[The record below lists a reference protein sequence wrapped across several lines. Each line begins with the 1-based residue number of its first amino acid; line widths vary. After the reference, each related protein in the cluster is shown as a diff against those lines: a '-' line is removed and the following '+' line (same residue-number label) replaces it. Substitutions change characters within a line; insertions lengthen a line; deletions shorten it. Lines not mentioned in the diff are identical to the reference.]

1 MRNPPD
7 TPPLGIARKVAPG
20 VFRVSLPID
29 FQQDHINVWVLEDG
43 RHITIVDTGVGTR
56 QTAEL
61 WDEVLQR
68 QFAGR
73 PLRRVICTHWHPD
86 HMGCAGWL
94 LERAQEPLWATR
106 LEWETAHRV
115 AGAGQPQ
122 YLAHEAEFLR
132 ATDCDARIAQQLLD
146 RAGFISKHFL
156 PPPDRYRRYTCGE
169 PIDIDTDSWQTL
181 LGQGHSP
188 EHAALY
194 SASRNVLIGGDMV
207 LPDTTTFVGIEPS
220 EGLDKDPITAYL
232 ESLQRLKALPDDVL
246 VLPSHGE
253 PFIGLHTRIA
263 ELEERTKH
271 RLNRVFDKLEGT
283 MSANAVARQLRSREP
298 TASQLYLGLRSAF
311 ACLNYLAAR
320 QAVRHWEEAGVWQYA
335 RT

>member
-1 MRNPPD
+1 MRNPPE
-7 TPPLGIARKVAPG
+7 TPPLGIAREVAAG

-29 FQQDHINVWVLEDG
+29 FQQDHINVWVLNDG
-43 RHITIVDTGVGTR
+43 NEISIVDTGVGTR
-56 QTAEL
+56 RTTQL

-68 QFAGR
+68 QFSAR

-94 LERAQEPLWATR
+94 IERAREPLWATR

-115 AGAGQPQ
+115 AGKGQSQ
-122 YLAHEAEFLR
+122 YLADEAEFLR
-132 ATDCDARIAQQLLD
+132 ITACDSKIAKQLLD

-156 PPPDRYRRYTCGE
+156 PPPDHYRRYTCGE
-169 PIDIDTDSWQTL
+169 AIDIDADSWQTI
-181 LGQGHSP
+181 LGEGHSP

-194 SASRNVLIGGDMV
+194 SPSRNVLIAGDMV

-220 EGLDKDPITAYL
+220 EGLHKNPLKAYL
-232 ESLQRLKALPDDVL
+232 DGLERLKTLPEDVL

-253 PFIGLHTRIA
+253 PFVGLHARIA
-263 ELEERTKH
+263 ELEARSER
-271 RLNRVFDKLEGT
+271 RIDRVLSKLEGT
-283 MSANAVARQLRSREP
+283 MSVDAVARRLRSREP

-320 QAVRHWEEAGVWQYA
+320 QSVEHWEEAGVWQYA